1 MNTDEQA
8 RELMVKNR
16 LDERHR
22 QESMDSRAL
31 EEVEQTGNHIEE
43 EKARELMAQE
53 RQNEEHIQ
61 ESMLNRS
68 SEEVGLSHLLEN

>member
-16 LDERHR
+16 LH
-22 QESMDSRAL
+22 
-31 EEVEQTGNHIEE
+31 
-43 EKARELMAQE
+43 
-53 RQNEEHIQ
+53 EEHLQ

-68 SEEVGLSHLLEN
+68 SQEVGLSQ

>member
-16 LDERHR
+16 LHEEHL
-22 QESMDSRAL
+22 QESMQNRAL
-31 EEVEQTGNHIEE
+31 EEVEQTANQTEE

-53 RQNEEHIQ
+53 RQNEEHLQ
-61 ESMLNRS
+61 ASMLNRS
-68 SEEVGLSHLLEN
+68 SQEVGLSQ